1 MRRSPWTLALAFA
14 VAAAFAVAL
23 LSPIGKPPDAVE
35 TLSFPPGFRLK
46 RMTIVSIGNRR
57 GLAHLPR
64 SVSLETTGEE
74 VRAYLLDL
82 SAFPT
87 AAKGTESML
96 GASAAIAAGLE
107 PPGDGLAGRA
117 ANFRTARF
125 RLHRWPWGS
134 SARYVLIVDS
144 PGEAPVK
151 VVVSYGR

>member
-46 RMTIVSIGNRR
+46 RMTI
-57 GLAHLPR
+57 
-64 SVSLETTGEE
+64 VSLETTGEE